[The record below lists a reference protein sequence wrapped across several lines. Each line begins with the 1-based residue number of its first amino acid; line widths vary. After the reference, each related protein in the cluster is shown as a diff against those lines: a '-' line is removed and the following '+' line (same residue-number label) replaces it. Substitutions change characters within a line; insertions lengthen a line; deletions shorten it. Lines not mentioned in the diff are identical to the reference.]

1 MLKLLKDSKVLL
13 LIFNIIFIIETLSLF
28 LNTAFTLGG
37 MGNQHID
44 FTLSVASII
53 VLLQF
58 FMLIVQFNYFDK
70 MIVVILSIFNVVLNA
85 IMLIIEINNDY
96 YFPTVE
102 SFLVA
107 IFISLFFIC
116 KYYKS
121 GETK

>member
-1 MLKLLKDSKVLL
+1 MLKLLKNSKVLL
-13 LIFNIIFIIETLSLF
+13 LIFNIIFVIETFSLF
-28 LNTAFTLGG
+28 LNTAFGLGG

-44 FTLSVASII
+44 FFLSVASII

-70 MIVVILSIFNVVLNA
+70 IIIVLLSIFNIALNIVAFIIVLNP
-85 IMLIIEINNDY
+85 DY
-96 YFPTVE
+96 YRYTFV

-107 IFISLFFIC
+107 IFISLFFIY